1 MSETVINLP
10 YNNPDFFD
18 DIQFSIE
25 VKKLN
30 IFSDILLEGEPELDG
45 VVQSVDVE
53 ITATYDNDGETI
65 IAQQSFAPG
74 LPYPT
79 DENGFTSYA
88 QLTESQIISWL
99 KEQESY
105 NGYKNCLALN
115 LQEQITRLSE
125 PDLPW
130 NSASS

>member
-1 MSETVINLP
+1 MTEISIKLP

-30 IFSDILLEGEPELDG
+30 IFSDILLEGEPELNG
-45 VVQSVDVE
+45 VVQSADIVF
-53 ITATYDNDGETI
+53 TATYDNNGKTI
-65 IAQQSFAPG
+65 TVQQSFTPG

-79 DENGFTSYA
+79 TENGFTSYSE
-88 QLTESQIISWL
+88 LTESQIISWL
-99 KEQESY
+99 EEQESY
-105 NGYKNCLALN
+105 DGYKNCLALQ
-115 LQEQITRLSE
+115 LQEQVTRSSE

-130 NSASS
+130 NVE

>member
-1 MSETVINLP
+1 MSETVIKLP

-30 IFSDILLEGEPELDG
+30 IFSDILLEGELELDG
-45 VVQSVDVE
+45 VVQSVDVV
-53 ITATYDNDGETI
+53 ITATYDNNGEPVTT
-65 IAQQSFAPG
+65 QQSFSPG

-79 DENGFTSYA
+79 EENGFTSYS
-88 QLTESQIISWL
+88 QLTEAQIISWL

-105 NGYKNCLALN
+105 DGYKNCLALQ
-115 LQEQITRLSE
+115 LQEQVTRSSE

-130 NSASS
+130 NVE

>member
-18 DIQFSIE
+18 DIQFSIK
-25 VKKLN
+25 VTKLN
-30 IFSDILLEGEPELDG
+30 IFSDILQEEEIELDG
-45 VVQSVDVE
+45 VVQSADVV

-65 IAQQSFAPG
+65 IAQQNFTPG

-99 KEQESY
+99 EEQESY
-105 NGYKNCLALN
+105 DGYKNCLALR
-115 LQEQITRLSE
+115 LQEQVTRPSE

-130 NSASS
+130 NVE